1 MLLEKEGNRIYI
13 KYNKE
18 NYFGYLS
25 GIISIGIAVIFFIKY
40 YEEINLKT
48 RWINDLIHGTFFR
61 TLFIIG
67 IITFIIISIID
78 KLFFKDYNYYLDL
91 QDNKIHLINGRW
103 KFKDE
108 VTIDFGIIRNILI
121 TKTVEMVNRYG
132 KTVDRY
138 KIDIYDNELNA
149 YEILND
155 YNYTIII
162 NKAKELSE
170 ILVTEII
177 ERTDI
182 NNYEE
187 FRRRII

>member
-1 MLLEKEGNRIYI
+1 MLLEKEVNKIYI

-40 YEEINLKT
+40 YGEINFKT

-121 TKTVEMVNRYG
+121 TKSEEMVNRYG
-132 KTVDRY
+132 KTVDKY

-155 YNYTIII
+155 YDYTIII
-162 NKAKELSE
+162 NIAKELSE

-187 FRRRII
+187 FRRRIM